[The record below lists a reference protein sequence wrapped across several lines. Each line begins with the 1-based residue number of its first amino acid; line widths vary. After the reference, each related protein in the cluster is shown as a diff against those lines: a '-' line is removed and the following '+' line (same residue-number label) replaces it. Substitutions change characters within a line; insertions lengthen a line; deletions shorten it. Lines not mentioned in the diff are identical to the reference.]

1 MGMNHDMRPFL
12 VLNDGCTLLHAEQQ
26 TVQEAHIRE
35 ETDAL
40 RASKKNWRA
49 ILNRPDSTTA
59 LW

>member
-1 MGMNHDMRPFL
+1 MAMNHDMRPFL

-26 TVQEAHIRE
+26 RVQEALIVE

-40 RASKKNWRA
+40 RSSKKHRRA
-49 ILNRPDSTTA
+49 ILNRRVSTAA